1 MCAGA
6 AITASMGV
14 VVAAAVSAAGPR
26 LVKRTTSSLRLFQ
39 ASHEGHRPCHFGA
52 SAPQAEHT

>member
-1 MCAGA
+1 MD
-6 AITASMGV
+6 V
-14 VVAAAVSAAGPR
+14 VVAATVSADGPR

-52 SAPQAEHT
+52 SAPQAEQT